1 MRDEREATRLMVV
14 LEPGDGARERL
25 MAAVQAASIACVMLK
40 PDAGGSDRASEA
52 SQLLKIARGA
62 GAICLIVDDAD
73 LARTLAADGVHL
85 STGGDTEVRYA
96 SARAALSAHGSVGVD
111 AGGSRHVA
119 MSVGE
124 VGADYIAFG
133 PLASIGDTR
142 SGTETRQDL
151 IAWWAEVF
159 ELPCVAMDV
168 ASPGDARDLELAGA
182 DFVAVTLAAGRSPAW
197 VAETIREIAAALGE
211 AALMRPE

>member
-1 MRDEREATRLMVV
+1 MVV
-14 LEPGDGARERL
+14 LEPGEGARERL
-25 MAAVQAASIACVMLK
+25 MAAVQTAPIACVMLK
-40 PDAGGSDRASEA
+40 LGSGGSDRVGEA
-52 SQLLKIARGA
+52 SQLLKIARDA
-62 GAICLIVDDAD
+62 GALCLIVDDAD
-73 LARTLAADGVHL
+73 LARTLVADGVHL
-85 STGGDTEVRYA
+85 SMAGDTEDRYA
-96 SARAALSAHGSVGVD
+96 SARTVLSAHGSVGVD

-133 PLASIGDTR
+133 PEGAIGDMHDGAEAR
-142 SGTETRQDL
+142 LDL

-159 ELPCVAMDV
+159 EVPCVAMAV
-168 ASPGDARDLELAGA
+168 ASASDARDLALAGA

-197 VAETIREIAAALGE
+197 AAEIVRDFAAALDE